1 MRWSPVVIFGVCPR
15 CRWCSI
21 ALDRW
26 SRAQREKAAT
36 AGQRS
41 PTPRR
46 SAHWSSR
53 ATGARVICGLR
64 CWLVGKTVDGM
75 DAQAPSAI
83 FSGTLVDVCRDLS
96 AGLRTPSGEVL
107 RIEDAC
113 QQLSKKSS
121 ASAPTLVTQGHLP
134 ARYDRSG
141 QITIGLYTGGEG
153 YIGKPR
159 AHQSNTYTLNPRRS
173 FNEKLSR
180 PVPSVVAEANS
191 FAGPTHSLLLSV
203 WDF

>member
-1 MRWSPVVIFGVCPR
+1 MVYPPACEHR
-15 CRWCSI
+15 
-21 ALDRW
+21 
-26 SRAQREKAAT
+26 RAR
-36 AGQRS
+36 
-41 PTPRR
+41 
-46 SAHWSSR
+46 
-53 ATGARVICGLR
+53 L
-64 CWLVGKTVDGM
+64 
-75 DAQAPSAI
+75 
-83 FSGTLVDVCRDLS
+83 
-96 AGLRTPSGEVL
+96 L

-141 QITIGLYTGGEG
+141 QITVGLYTGGEG

-180 PVPSVVAEANS
+180 PVPSVMAEANS
-191 FAGPTHSLLLSV
+191 FAGPPHSLLLSV

>member
-1 MRWSPVVIFGVCPR
+1 
-15 CRWCSI
+15 
-21 ALDRW
+21 L
-26 SRAQREKAAT
+26 
-36 AGQRS
+36 
-41 PTPRR
+41 
-46 SAHWSSR
+46 
-53 ATGARVICGLR
+53 
-64 CWLVGKTVDGM
+64 
-75 DAQAPSAI
+75 I

-121 ASAPTLVTQGHLP
+121 ASAPTLVPRGHLP

-141 QITIGLYTGGEG
+141 QITVGLYTGGEG
-153 YIGKPR
+153 CIGKRR

-180 PVPSVVAEANS
+180 PVPSVMAEANS